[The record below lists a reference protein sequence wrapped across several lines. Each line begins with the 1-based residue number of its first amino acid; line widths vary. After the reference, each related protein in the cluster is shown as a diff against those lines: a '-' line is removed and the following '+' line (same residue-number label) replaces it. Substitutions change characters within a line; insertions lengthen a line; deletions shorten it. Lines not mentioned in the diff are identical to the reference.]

1 MKGPRLKLVIDESKL
16 VKVVDEKDVTRVDW
30 IKMQKDREDK
40 ARELADKQLKMRKA
54 RIHNA
59 EKGEIIVK
67 KIEQRI
73 RDHDISMQLLG
84 I

>member
-40 ARELADKQLKMRKA
+40 ARELADK
-54 RIHNA
+54 
-59 EKGEIIVK
+59 
-67 KIEQRI
+67 
-73 RDHDISMQLLG
+73 
-84 I
+84 